1 MRHSGQGL
9 GPLHPR
15 FLVES
20 LQRDH
25 TAPHRV
31 SQSRAMVFS
40 TLFGGGRG
48 WGRMTPHSLLKSR
61 DSLTLSRVWA
71 QGYFEI
77 PARPVPDSRKLP
89 HGQKYASI
97 VCLLPLPGSSL
108 CLGCCCPRTQPRSLK
123 TFFKAQALGFSSV
136 LPFNSQSIRT
146 GCSN

>member
-1 MRHSGQGL
+1 MCATPVKDLGL
-9 GPLHPR
+9 FTPGSWWSLFKGTTLLLTGFPKAELWSFQR
-15 FLVES
+15 F
-20 LQRDH
+20 
-25 TAPHRV
+25 
-31 SQSRAMVFS
+31 
-40 TLFGGGRG
+40 FGGDG
-48 WGRMTPHSLLKSR
+48 GRMTLHSLLKSR

-123 TFFKAQALGFSSV
+123 TSFKAQALGFSSV